1 MKADLAARRY
11 DLNDVDLVRQ
21 RTGVGYEK
29 ARDALE
35 AAKGEVVDALV
46 WLEQRGW
53 TETDELSEM
62 VAQVVQQT
70 GEMVAGQKSV
80 TGVGVELLDRT
91 ICHFPTSLS
100 GLAAAIVVLLGGL
113 LSKCSVELELASSD
127 RCAETADNTRKD
139 LSY

>member
-1 MKADLAARRY
+1 MKADMTVRRY

-35 AAKGEVVDALV
+35 AAEGEVVDALV

-53 TETDELSEM
+53 TETDELSDV
-62 VAQVVQQT
+62 VALVVQQT
-70 GEMVAGQKSV
+70 GEMIAGQKSV
-80 TGVGVELLDRT
+80 TGVGVEWLDRS

-100 GLAAAIVVLLGGL
+100 GLAAAAMVLLGEL
-113 LSKCSVELELASSD
+113 LSKCSVKLELASPD
-127 RCAETADNTRKD
+127 RPAEPADNTR
-139 LSY
+139 